1 MFKNNFILCILP
13 QTRPSRHVRTR
24 PPREQG
30 EAGVV
35 AGVVT
40 GVIGGE

>member
-24 PPREQG
+24 PPC
-30 EAGVV
+30 EAGVEM
-35 AGVVT
+35 
-40 GVIGGE
+40 GEICGEQCFYGT